1 MGRFLKTGFFREIE
15 KQHINNEISYSKM
28 LELIE
33 NEVIKNFQNKKVVEY
48 KNRYGD
54 TYKFEYNENG
64 NIDWRGNF
72 KWNRVGFDEVDGEI
86 AIYYI
91 DPSGGP
97 FISVNTDMSHF
108 GLQGTVTG
116 FVNHED
122 YYEILI
128 SNEI

>member
-1 MGRFLKTGFFREIE
+1 MGRFLKTGFFRKVD
-15 KQHINNEISYSKM
+15 KQYTDGDISHSKM

-33 NEVIKNFQNKKVVEY
+33 EEVIRNYNKKVMEY
-48 KNRYGD
+48 TNRYGD
-54 TYKFEYNENG
+54 VYTFELNSDG
-64 NIDWRGNF
+64 NIDWRGKF
-72 KWNRVGFDEVDGEI
+72 EWNRFGFDEVDGKEV
-86 AIYYI
+86 IYYI

-97 FISVNTDMSHF
+97 FISVNTDMAHF

-128 SNEI
+128 SNEK

>member
-1 MGRFLKTGFFREIE
+1 M
-15 KQHINNEISYSKM
+15 NNEISHSKM

-33 NEVIKNFQNKKVVEY
+33 GEVIKNYNKKVMEY
-48 KNRYGD
+48 TNRYGHVY
-54 TYKFEYNENG
+54 TFELNSDG
-64 NIDWRGNF
+64 NIDWRGKF
-72 KWNRVGFDEVDGEI
+72 EWNRVGFDDVGDGKE

-122 YYEILI
+122 YYEII
-128 SNEI
+128 IINE